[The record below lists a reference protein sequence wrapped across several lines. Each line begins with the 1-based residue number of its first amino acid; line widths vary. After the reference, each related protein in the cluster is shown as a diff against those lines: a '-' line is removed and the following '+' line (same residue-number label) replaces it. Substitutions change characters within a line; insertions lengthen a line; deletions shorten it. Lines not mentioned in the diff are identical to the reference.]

1 MSVDA
6 PRPLTARTHIG
17 LRRQIALAILLAS
30 LLVVTLC
37 SAPMVLATDY
47 RDWRSQ
53 VAALTDDLAEGADP
67 AGIAADLR
75 TLSAEP
81 VTLGAKQQ
89 RVDISGVLTLLEHDP
104 PDIDAAVVALDSLL
118 EATASDAAAADPD
131 AARASL
137 DEVLNRPEFTGDLPD
152 PDDGNVVTRWIDQQI
167 ERVFGWLG
175 NEESSSS
182 SWTRMLLTLLG
193 VALVI
198 GLIGLL
204 IQAIRRARAPKDANA
219 ARIDLPDNTS
229 AQEARAEAERFAGV
243 GDYRTALRWL
253 YVATL
258 LRWQEAGRLRVED
271 SATNHEVLAEVRAR
285 GDRTGVRVL
294 SPLIDHFER
303 VWYGDAPC
311 DAQDYGAFSN
321 LATQAWQHVGNP
333 PAAVPTLGNE
343 QPT

>member
-1 MSVDA
+1 MTTRTFVD
-6 PRPLTARTHIG
+6 R
-17 LRRQIALAILLAS
+17 RRQVALAILLVT
-30 LLVVTLC
+30 LLVTTIC
-37 SAPMVLATDY
+37 SAPMVQATDY
-47 RDWRSQ
+47 RDWHAQ
-53 VAALTDDLAEGADP
+53 VTALTDDLADGADP
-67 AGIAADLR
+67 VGIAADLR
-75 TLSAEP
+75 ALSTAP
-81 VTLGAKQQ
+81 VTLGDKQQ
-89 RVDISGVLTLLEHDP
+89 QVDLSGVIALLEHDP

-118 EATASDAAAADPD
+118 EATATDAAAADPD
-131 AARASL
+131 AARTSL
-137 DEVLNRPEFTGDLPD
+137 DDVLNRPEFTGDLPD
-152 PDDGNVVTRWIDQQI
+152 PDDGNVVTRWIDQQL

-175 NEESSSS
+175 NDESSSS
-182 SWTRMLLTLLG
+182 SWTRVLLTVLG

-204 IQAIRRARAPKDANA
+204 IQAIRRARSPMDADA
-219 ARIDLPDNTS
+219 ARIVLPDNTS

-321 LATQAWQHVGNP
+321 LATQAWQRVGNP